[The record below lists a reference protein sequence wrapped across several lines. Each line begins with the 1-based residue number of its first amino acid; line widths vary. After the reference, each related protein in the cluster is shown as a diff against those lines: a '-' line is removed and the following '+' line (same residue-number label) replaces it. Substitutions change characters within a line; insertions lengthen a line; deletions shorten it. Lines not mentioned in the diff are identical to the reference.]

1 MILIAIADCR
11 NQIVRDNKDKFSKDK
26 FSKDNISRLDI
37 IVEADKGKISQVFSN

>member
-11 NQIVRDNKDKFSKDK
+11 NQIVRDNKDKFSKD
-26 FSKDNISRLDI
+26 SISRLDI